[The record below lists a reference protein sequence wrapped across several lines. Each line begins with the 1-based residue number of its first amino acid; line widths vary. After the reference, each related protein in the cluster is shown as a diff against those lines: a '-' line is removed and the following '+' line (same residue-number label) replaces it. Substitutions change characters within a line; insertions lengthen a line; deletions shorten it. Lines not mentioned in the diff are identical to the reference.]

1 METIQYLLLIVG
13 LLFCAYRAIVA
24 KRILSAT
31 LYLAGIS
38 AIISVILYLLGAYQV
53 AVIELSVGAGLV
65 TVLLVYAVSV
75 VGDDAND
82 QASLISRP
90 LAFVL
95 VAAMAILL
103 GWMAYPL
110 MRVAATPGGPASLAD
125 ALWQQRVL
133 DVYIQIALLF
143 SGVLGV
149 LGLLSERELLPQ
161 KEKISLRQPELSKIT
176 VPVKEIKS

>member
-1 METIQYLLLIVG
+1 MENIEYVLLIVG
-13 LLFCAYRAIVA
+13 QLFCVYRAIVA

-31 LYLAGIS
+31 LYLAGVS
-38 AIISVILYLLGAYQV
+38 AITSAILYLLGAYQV

-82 QASLISRP
+82 PLSMIPKP

-95 VAAMAILL
+95 VAAIAVWL
-103 GWMAYPL
+103 GGMTYPL
-110 MRVAATPGGPASLAD
+110 IQANQTISTPSELANV
-125 ALWQQRVL
+125 LWQQRIL

-149 LGLLSERELLPQ
+149 LGLLSERVLVR
-161 KEKISLRQPELSKIT
+161 KEKTLHNPEMSKIT
-176 VPVKEIKS
+176 VPVEETIR

>member
-1 METIQYLLLIVG
+1 MENIEYVLLIG
-13 LLFCAYRAIVA
+13 GQLFCVYRAIVA

-31 LYLAGIS
+31 LYLAGVS
-38 AIISVILYLLGAYQV
+38 AITSAILYLLGAYQV

-82 QASLISRP
+82 PLSIIPKP

-95 VAAMAILL
+95 VAAIVILL
-103 GWMAYPL
+103 GCMAYPL
-110 MRVAATPGGPASLAD
+110 TQANETFGTPPDLANV
-125 ALWQQRVL
+125 LWQQRVL

-149 LGLLSERELLPQ
+149 LGLLSERTLFR
-161 KEKISLRQPELSKIT
+161 KEKALHNPEVSKIT
-176 VPVKEIKS
+176 VPVEETVR

>member
-1 METIQYLLLIVG
+1 MENIEYVLLIG
-13 LLFCAYRAIVA
+13 GQLFCVYRAIVA

-38 AIISVILYLLGAYQV
+38 AITSAILYLLGAYQV
-53 AVIELSVGAGLV
+53 AVIELSVGTGLV
-65 TVLLVYAVSV
+65 TVLLVYAISV

-82 QASLISRP
+82 PVSIVPKP

-95 VAAMAILL
+95 IAAIAILL
-103 GWMAYPL
+103 GYMAYPL
-110 MRVAATPGGPASLAD
+110 TQVNQTVTTPPDLAHV
-125 ALWQQRVL
+125 LWQQRVL

-149 LGLLSERELLPQ
+149 LGLLSEQVLVREKKVLHN
-161 KEKISLRQPELSKIT
+161 PEISKIT
-176 VPVKEIKS
+176 VPVEETIR